1 MHLLWA
7 KRMPTCIAHFLLVL
21 YTNPFE
27 YSRAPGWPSLVC
39 QLGALLDP
47 PTKSAVALMVA
58 SVGVLWLKRDLR
70 TADHAALSAAAASGL
85 PLVILFVWEPS
96 LCKAVDFGRCHLDF
110 INESLQELDASL
122 QRLAGS
128 SAGGSSDG
136 DASAGSAAP
145 SGCAAITIR
154 HAEAVDALAALHAE
168 LAPAGGIKRM
178 WSHEET
184 GTPAVMARN
193 AAVREWADREG
204 VEWTELPQTGAG
216 CARGQEV

>member
-1 MHLLWA
+1 MA
-7 KRMPTCIAHFLLVL
+7 
-21 YTNPFE
+21 
-27 YSRAPGWPSLVC
+27 
-39 QLGALLDP
+39 
-47 PTKSAVALMVA
+47 A
-58 SVGVLWLKRDLR
+58 SVGVVWLKRDLR

-110 INESLQELDASL
+110 INDSLQELDASL
-122 QRLAGS
+122 QRTAGS
-128 SAGGSSDG
+128 SADSSSDG
-136 DASAGSAAP
+136 RTSAGFADLS
-145 SGCAAITIR
+145 CAAITIR

-168 LAPAGGIKRM
+168 LASAGGIKRM

-216 CARGQEV
+216 CARGQGVWAVRVEMWRPASVAMPCDGPTSFKNTSVPRRCHSQPG